1 MSDKVKTERI
11 GMKRIQL
18 LEKAKTLPSIPGCYL
33 LKKVS
38 SDGEVE
44 DILYVG
50 KAKNLKS
57 RVSSYFNNS
66 PKSPKTDILV
76 SHVNNFD
83 FIITDNESEAFVLEN
98 NLIKKHYPKYNIR
111 LKDDKSYPYVSIDL
125 NEPFARPVYTRK
137 PNRAKKIK
145 LFGPF
150 TTGSNISQVIRILMK
165 SFMLRDCSLAEF
177 NRRKRPCL
185 LFEINQ
191 CSAPCVGKINEQDYL
206 KDLNFVINFFEGKS
220 KKALKELEDRMMNA
234 ASEEKFELAA
244 SIRDNLQ
251 VLKEFCEGSF
261 EQNVEM
267 NNNKNLDVISYYVG
281 DIELDISCYMVRNGI
296 VLGHKNFHFQKGDDA
311 LENEEIFMNFLYQYY
326 TTTRELTPDEIVVD
340 LADNNIQILK
350 DSLLSALDTEIKIS
364 SPGKQFANI
373 FSLTSEHAKEHQRF
387 RNKNEDSPWVG
398 LNKLRELLNLK
409 ETPKLLECYDVAIW
423 QGSSPTASQIV
434 FDEGVP
440 DKKRYR
446 YYALEEREEGN
457 NDFEMMKEVLSRR
470 LKKGK
475 LPDVFIVDGGK
486 GQVNSFLEV
495 LKDFDLNIP
504 VVGIAKE
511 RSGKHQSFK
520 DTAVAKSEERL
531 IIPNRLNPYILKKCP
546 SLMRI
551 VVSMRD
557 EAHRFSRKLHH
568 KKEKDRIFNS
578 WFNDIEGIGP
588 KTREKIQTN
597 LDVSIEELKSF
608 STDQIMDKFLVS
620 EVIAKKIKKKL
631 SSDSF

>member
-38 SDGEVE
+38 NDGEFE

-66 PKSPKTDILV
+66 PKSPKTEILV
-76 SHVNNFD
+76 NHVNNFD

-125 NEPFARPVYTRK
+125 NEPFSRPIYTRR
-137 PNRAKKIK
+137 PNRSKKVK

-150 TTGSNISQVIRILMK
+150 TTGSNISQVVRILMK
-165 SFMLRDCSLAEF
+165 SFMLRDCTLAEF

-185 LFEINQ
+185 LYEINQ
-191 CSAPCVGKINEQDYL
+191 CSAPCVGKISEKDYHQ
-206 KDLNFVINFFEGKS
+206 DLNFVINFFEGKS
-220 KKALKELEDRMMNA
+220 KKALNELEKRMHDA
-234 ASEEKFELAA
+234 AAHEHFELAA
-244 SIRDNLQ
+244 SIRDNLSI
-251 VLKEFCEGSF
+251 LKEFCAGSF

-267 NNNKNLDVISYYVG
+267 NNDKNLDVISYFVG
-281 DIELDISCYMVRNGI
+281 ELEIDISCYMIRNGI
-296 VLGHKNFHFQKGDDA
+296 VLGHKNFHFQKGDSDF
-311 LENEEIFMNFLYQYY
+311 ENEEIFMSFLYQYY
-326 TTTRELTPDEIVVD
+326 TTTKELSPDEIVIGIND
-340 LADNNIQILK
+340 ENI
-350 DSLLSALDTEIKIS
+350 SLLSDALSKVLEIKIKIS
-364 SPGKQFANI
+364 SPGKKFASI
-373 FSLTSEHAKEHQRF
+373 FALTSEHAKEHQRF

-398 LNKLRELLNLK
+398 LNKLRELLGLK

-434 FDEGVP
+434 FDEGIP
-440 DKKRYR
+440 DKKHYR
-446 YYALEEREEGN
+446 YYSLEEREEGN

-495 LKDFDLNIP
+495 LKDFSLDIP

-511 RSGKHQSFK
+511 RSGKHQSFR
-520 DTAVAKSEERL
+520 DTSVTRSEERL
-531 IIPNRLNPYILKKCP
+531 IIPNRLNPYILKRCP

-568 KKEKDRIFNS
+568 KKEKDRIFSS
-578 WFNDIEGIGP
+578 WFDDIEGVGP
-588 KTREKIQTN
+588 KTLEKIQSRLDVN
-597 LDVSIEELKSF
+597 LDELKKLSI
-608 STDQIMDKFLVS
+608 DDLMKKFEINES
-620 EVIAKKIKKKL
+620 IAQKIKKKL
-631 SSDSF
+631 S